1 MVVYGRICRPSII
14 GGRKLNVGDGFSI
27 LVQGGQWVQIQD
39 SPNGKDYLDMS
50 FESRE
55 RCTDAALARELKLL
69 EAGVIAQFKCLR
81 REAQKLE

>member
-1 MVVYGRICRPSII
+1 
-14 GGRKLNVGDGFSI
+14 
-27 LVQGGQWVQIQD
+27 
-39 SPNGKDYLDMS
+39 MS

-69 EAGVIAQFKCLR
+69 EAGVIAQFKCVR